1 MNIHEILAQ
10 PVWKRLAQL
19 PGFADLSV
27 PSIEAANEFFGF
39 IVAHNLSA
47 PKVGDIQNWLG
58 DCPEPERSLRIDHLQ
73 EVFAVCQPS
82 FLKAIREARQPAS
95 PKQKTN
101 ATDKAT
107 GNRTSGTR
115 DDNFCVLRPAYESR
129 DWDPIAPPTRRPPRP
144 RDVSVSPDSLPL
156 EYQSELR
163 RAADGLPGQEA
174 DMQVPARSMVLRM
187 REKLCQYVFSAR
199 QRDLADELTLAGI
212 DEYLADLKA
221 RLLPRPQGLR
231 WATMRVTVDALLL
244 FARYNGALSEIT
256 RHLGDYR
263 RDYETREAG
272 QRALKFFALARTGN
286 STDRILDMAE
296 ALLAGI
302 EAEERPWKRH
312 QMRNGAAILAIFAN
326 APLRN
331 ASAQLA
337 FGVSLFWERDEWVI
351 RTEIQK
357 TQTRRPEI
365 FKFPLHL
372 EAGRFIDS
380 LILGDASPA
389 MLPKLREKLI
399 RQRRQLFVLPDGSPA
414 AATYVPRIFRALTG
428 NSFTTLR
435 VMNYSDAIAHHGVAG
450 IELAKP
456 AAHHISTKIVKKHY
470 IAEQVAEI
478 HANNIRSRRSRRMAD
493 IRSEGH
499 HNLIAAL
506 ERYGENEPQ

>member
-1 MNIHEILAQ
+1 
-10 PVWKRLAQL
+10 
-19 PGFADLSV
+19 
-27 PSIEAANEFFGF
+27 
-39 IVAHNLSA
+39 
-47 PKVGDIQNWLG
+47 
-58 DCPEPERSLRIDHLQ
+58 
-73 EVFAVCQPS
+73 
-82 FLKAIREARQPAS
+82 
-95 PKQKTN
+95 
-101 ATDKAT
+101 
-107 GNRTSGTR
+107 
-115 DDNFCVLRPAYESR
+115 
-129 DWDPIAPPTRRPPRP
+129 
-144 RDVSVSPDSLPL
+144 
-156 EYQSELR
+156 
-163 RAADGLPGQEA
+163 
-174 DMQVPARSMVLRM
+174 MQVPARSMVLRM

-286 STDRILDMAE
+286 STDRVLDMAE
-296 ALLAGI
+296 ALLCGVA
-302 EAEERPWKRH
+302 AEERPKKRH

-365 FKFPLHL
+365 FKFPLHP
-372 EAGRFIDS
+372 EAGRSIDA

-389 MLPKLREKLI
+389 MLPTLREKLI
-399 RQRRQLFVLPDGSPA
+399 RKRRQLFVLPDGSPA
-414 AATYVPRIFRALTG
+414 AATYVPRIFQALTG

-435 VMNYSDAIAHHGVAG
+435 VMHYSDAIAHHGVAG
-450 IELAKP
+450 IDLAKP
-456 AAHHISTKIVKKHY
+456 AAHHISTEIVKRHY

-493 IRSEGH
+493 NRPEGH
-499 HNLIAAL
+499 RDLMAAL
-506 ERYGENEPQ
+506 EGYGEKRLR